1 MNADSYV
8 NLAANWINVGPQ
20 INDEIEHPDRYVKL
34 TPTSNNDPSTTNF
47 TFEYKEDN
55 LKYLE
60 HVEVILDLDCVN
72 RGVLE
77 FYLTSP
83 QQTRVQ
89 LLGQRQRDRSS
100 LGFKNWSLMSVATW
114 SEDPKGL
121 WTLEIV
127 DVREYKNQFISVL
140 LTLSTFFPDLSHI
153 IHLFWNCQQS
163 HPASLG
169 H

>member
-20 INDEIEHPDRYVKL
+20 INAEIEHPDRYVKL
-34 TPTSNNDPSTTNF
+34 SSSSDTTNF
-47 TFEYKEDN
+47 TFEFKEDN

-60 HVEVILDLDCVN
+60 HVEVILDIDCVN

-89 LLGQRQRDRSS
+89 LLGQRPRDRSS

-127 DVREYKNQFISVL
+127 DVRENVFY
-140 LTLSTFFPDLSHI
+140 FFL
-153 IHLFWNCQQS
+153 
-163 HPASLG
+163 
-169 H
+169 

>member
-20 INDEIEHPDRYVKL
+20 ISAEIEHPDRNVKL
-34 TPTSNNDPSTTNF
+34 SSSPDPSTTNF

-60 HVEVILDLDCVN
+60 HVEVILDLDCLN

-89 LLGQRQRDRSS
+89 LLGHRPRDRSS

-114 SEDPKGL
+114 SEEPKGL
-121 WTLEIV
+121 WTLEII
-127 DVREYKNQFISVL
+127 DVREYEHQF
-140 LTLSTFFPDLSHI
+140 LS
-153 IHLFWNCQQS
+153 
-163 HPASLG
+163 
-169 H
+169 